1 MSSNE
6 SAARHRDSDTLAAH
20 TTATE
25 EASVLLGRLFD
36 RFKKGSGEARRREVS
51 VVKPFI
57 GLCFD
62 FERDI
67 GYESKYLADTGLDY
81 ILEALDK
88 HGLRATFSCPAKLC
102 ELVPD
107 QIARIAQGG
116 HELAAMGYAD
126 ELLRDISDET
136 LGQLV
141 HSCVQA
147 FASRGV
153 RPVGFR
159 SPGAGWDDRLCAELV
174 RQGFRYNAEHDHA
187 KHPYELLGGAKRLLR
202 LPMRTDD
209 KGLRRSEDTYNS
221 TVSKHLRVVRKAI
234 QHGHFCAIAFHPWI
248 LAEDMERM
256 EHWESWL
263 EYAVHSGATVG
274 PLTDALPAEP
284 GRRNDKGASP

>member
-1 MSSNE
+1 V
-6 SAARHRDSDTLAAH
+6 D
-20 TTATE
+20 
-25 EASVLLGRLFD
+25 
-36 RFKKGSGEARRREVS
+36 
-51 VVKPFI
+51 KPFI

-67 GYESKYLADTGLDY
+67 GFESKYLADTGLDY
-81 ILEALDK
+81 ILQALGK

-116 HELAAMGYAD
+116 HELAALGYAD
-126 ELLRDISDET
+126 ESPQTLSDET
-136 LGQLV
+136 LGQMIY
-141 HSCVQA
+141 SCIQA

-159 SPGAGWDDRLCAELV
+159 SPGSAWDDRLSAELV
-174 RQGFRYNAEHDHA
+174 RHGFRYSAEHEHA
-187 KHPYELLGGAKRLLR
+187 KQPYELIGGAKPLLR
-202 LPMRTDD
+202 LPIRTDD
-209 KGLRRSEDTYNS
+209 RGLRRSEDTYNS
-221 TVSKHLRVVRKAI
+221 TVSKHLRVARKAI

-274 PLTDALPAEP
+274 ALVDALPGEP
-284 GRRNDKGASP
+284 SQATDKGASS